1 MIQWWTWLNS
11 YSMPKLLIL
20 FFVKQVTSLNLCN
33 YLTAESEENI
43 QAKGS
48 AVPESGWWTHEL
60 EMMHQNH
67 WHEGGTVDFDAN
79 FHSPGNRQH
88 YNLATGH
95 EQSIASLGGRPDR
108 HILTGNVSESLPK
121 TSKISHLL
129 TAHWESYDQTIRN
142 FETKKIRN
150 MINRLW
156 AKQKSPVGHISICA
170 SFDLSIQVK
179 NQTMDHS
186 IRLHWPMG
194 FELARVCDHPLLLP
208 EQELKTVKRLVV
220 WSSYKTPLLF
230 LKSDLNIVFFFF

>member
-1 MIQWWTWLNS
+1 
-11 YSMPKLLIL
+11 
-20 FFVKQVTSLNLCN
+20 
-33 YLTAESEENI
+33 
-43 QAKGS
+43 
-48 AVPESGWWTHEL
+48 
-60 EMMHQNH
+60 
-67 WHEGGTVDFDAN
+67 
-79 FHSPGNRQH
+79 
-88 YNLATGH
+88 
-95 EQSIASLGGRPDR
+95 
-108 HILTGNVSESLPK
+108 
-121 TSKISHLL
+121 
-129 TAHWESYDQTIRN
+129 
-142 FETKKIRN
+142 

-230 LKSDLNIVFFFF
+230 LKSDLNIVFFFKI